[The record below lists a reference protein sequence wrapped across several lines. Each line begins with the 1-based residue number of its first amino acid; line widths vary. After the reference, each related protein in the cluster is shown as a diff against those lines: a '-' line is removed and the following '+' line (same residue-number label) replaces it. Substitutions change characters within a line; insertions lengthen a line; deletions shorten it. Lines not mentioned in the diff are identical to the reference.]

1 LANLSISKLQRKKRR
16 QGSATQLAACA
27 NGFSGREALI
37 GHILDAAAE
46 AFAQRGYERTS
57 MRQVGREV
65 GLSQSHLYYY
75 VKSKPLL
82 LFETQRQAVVL
93 LLELLRRIEA
103 STASPLEKLRCII
116 REILRLIA
124 DRPAA
129 VAVYLHERKSLPP
142 RLLRALHQEGA
153 EANAIIDRIL
163 CQGQA
168 AGELRKMDLVILR
181 QAVISVASF
190 PYQWL
195 RTGPDARLSYQQVSK
210 ILTDIVIQGVAE
222 TQGTR
227 RAANGLSL
235 VARSKQRTGATGTV
249 GREQK
254 DS

>member
-1 LANLSISKLQRKKRR
+1 V
-16 QGSATQLAACA
+16 AACTD
-27 NGFSGREALI
+27 GFNGREAFV

-46 AFAQRGYERTS
+46 AFAQHGYERTS
-57 MRQVGREV
+57 MRQIGRAV

-116 REILRLIA
+116 IEILRLIA

-168 AGELRKMDLVILR
+168 AGELRKIDHVILR

-195 RTGPDARLSYQQVSK
+195 RTGPDARLSYQQVSE

-227 RAANGLSL
+227 RAANGLSQ
-235 VARSKQRTGATGTV
+235 VARSKQRTGTTAAV

-254 DS
+254 VS